1 MLLKINTFLASGKI
15 KFLSNLSIAKKISY
29 GYSLSIGI
37 ALTGT
42 TVGFVIADY
51 YQEQAQQQL
60 TLIKEQ
66 QDLLYGLENATLS
79 IHQYPKQILIAIED
93 SIWLQYHTNK
103 LIVDV
108 DKVQQLLSQLKVF
121 ANNNSNFIATN
132 NNQFEIWIN
141 QYQKNTDFY
150 GKFLHSLWEK
160 IDIENL
166 NTEEISQAEQ
176 IILTGIRGNQATELQ
191 VQFEKLSE
199 ELIRIKQDL
208 ETKKQQ
214 ANTELK
220 RANTLRVQIILVSLL
235 LSSLIAA
242 LFAIRTSRAIAS
254 PLEDVTKIA
263 QEVTSKANFKLQ
275 AHVTSNDE
283 VGSLAS
289 SLNQLINWAGKYTQE
304 LELSRQNLEIKVE
317 ERTQEL
323 SNALQNLKQTQTQ
336 LIQSEKM
343 SSLGQMIAGIAHEIN
358 NPVNFIHGNL
368 GFINEYTKDLLNL
381 IHLYQNSLDPSSPE
395 IEAYLEE
402 IDFNYIQED
411 LSNIISSMNL
421 GTTRIQNIVLS
432 LRNFS
437 RLDEA
442 EIKKANLHEGIDN
455 TLLIL
460 NHRLKHGVEVVKQY
474 GYLPLVLCHPAQLN
488 QVFMNILTN
497 AIDALLEFNIEPKQI
512 VIQTAKINSHQVQV
526 SIKDNGPGIPH
537 QIRHQLFDPFF
548 TTKPVGK
555 GTGLGLSIAYQ
566 IINQHQGQIEV
577 KSEIGEG
584 TEFLVTLPLVA
595 LLS

>member
-1 MLLKINTFLASGKI
+1 MILRINTLLAYGKTKI
-15 KFLSNLSIAKKISY
+15 FSNLSIAKKIAY

-42 TVGFVIADY
+42 TVGFLIADY
-51 YQEQAQQQL
+51 YQGRAQQEL
-60 TLIKEQ
+60 NLIEEQ
-66 QDLLYGLENATLS
+66 QDLLYSLENAILT
-79 IHQYPKQILIAIED
+79 IHQYPQQILIAIED

-103 LIVDV
+103 LLIDV
-108 DKVQQLLSQLKVF
+108 NKVQDMLSQLNIVVEQKTEKF
-121 ANNNSNFIATN
+121 AVN
-132 NNQFEIWIN
+132 NNQFHNWIDN
-141 QYQKNTDFY
+141 YKHTTTLY
-150 GKFLHSLWEK
+150 GQFLYSLSEK
-160 IDIENL
+160 IDAQNL
-166 NTEEISQAEQ
+166 SPDEIYQAEQ
-176 IILTGIRGNQATELQ
+176 IILTSIRGEQATELE
-191 VQFEKLSE
+191 VQFESLAE
-199 ELIRIKQDL
+199 ELIRIQQDL

-214 ANTELK
+214 ANTKLQQ
-220 RANTLRVQIILVSLL
+220 ANTLRVQIILVSLL

-242 LFAIRTSRAIAS
+242 SFAIRTSRAIAS

-275 AHVTSNDE
+275 ANVVSNDE
-283 VGSLAS
+283 VGCLAT

-304 LELSRQNLEIKVE
+304 LELSRNTLEIKVE

-323 SNALQNLKQTQTQ
+323 SKALQNLKQTQMQ

-343 SSLGQMIAGIAHEIN
+343 SSLGQMVAGIAHEVN

-381 IHLYQNSLDPSSPE
+381 IHLYQNSLTQSSPE

-402 IDFNYIQED
+402 IDFDYIQED

-474 GYLPLVLCHPAQLN
+474 GDLPLVLCHPAQLN

-497 AIDALLEFNIEPKQI
+497 AIDALFENNIEPKKI
-512 VIQTAKINSHQVQV
+512 VIHTAKIDSDQVQV
-526 SIKDNGPGIPH
+526 TIRDNGPGIPE

-566 IINQHQGQIEV
+566 IVNQHQGQVEV
-577 KSEIGEG
+577 KSEIGKG
-584 TEFLVTLPLVA
+584 TEFVVILPV
-595 LLS
+595 